1 MVYTKTA
8 TKSLVSKMDTT
19 FDFNGEASKNFLSKQ
34 RVTGSAF
41 TELNLLTDDQI
52 KLGLVKTLIAT
63 ANDMFRLTKTKFGF
77 SLRKETEGHTLLG
90 GNAGDLATGC
100 FMTENPG
107 PKIPR
112 IALETVIEW
121 YRRITHKNG
130 QEAQVVFYWN
140 KDKVTT
146 VRDADGVEYTLAD
159 ISGVHIWAE
168 DLFSYTPKQHNS
180 SGLTEVAE
188 ADEWYKR
195 FNDVFNM
202 YVETHSHNSMAA
214 FASGTD
220 EANSEN
226 DGFQLVFGHLNTD
239 TIEMYSWMTIGQVL
253 RLGMLEKDLGLIIER
268 HPDSEY
274 LTTERVSYPSND
286 LLFDESVFAEW
297 DEQVIA
303 RPVAPKTSYL
313 YGGWGTA
320 GDEWGDAWG
329 YAGGYANETVYAHN
343 RYTKPVTSKRKTR
356 KDCSTGSRFGYTAR
370 EEYMVVAE
378 AFNAAVE
385 ENPIH
390 KLIAQQDDTYTYEE
404 VLAYMAIAFLKGYE
418 AKKTGPYSVTDYT
431 VERLE
436 TVVAQATNDIFGTIF
451 EMVEE
456 GSDDAQSEFNDVDLI

>member
-19 FDFNGEASKNFLSKQ
+19 FDFNGEVSKNFLSKP

-159 ISGVHIWAE
+159 IPGVHIWAE
-168 DLFSYTPKQHNS
+168 DLFSYKTNQHNS
-180 SGLTEVAE
+180 SGLTEVAD

-195 FNDVFNM
+195 FNDIFNM

-253 RLGMLEKDLGLIIER
+253 R
-268 HPDSEY
+268 
-274 LTTERVSYPSND
+274 
-286 LLFDESVFAEW
+286 
-297 DEQVIA
+297 
-303 RPVAPKTSYL
+303 
-313 YGGWGTA
+313 
-320 GDEWGDAWG
+320 
-329 YAGGYANETVYAHN
+329 
-343 RYTKPVTSKRKTR
+343 
-356 KDCSTGSRFGYTAR
+356 
-370 EEYMVVAE
+370 
-378 AFNAAVE
+378 
-385 ENPIH
+385 
-390 KLIAQQDDTYTYEE
+390 
-404 VLAYMAIAFLKGYE
+404 
-418 AKKTGPYSVTDYT
+418 
-431 VERLE
+431 
-436 TVVAQATNDIFGTIF
+436 
-451 EMVEE
+451 
-456 GSDDAQSEFNDVDLI
+456 